1 MDFETFRR
9 RVYKVVEPMANDATI
24 SKLYDFG
31 MMFVILISLYPLV
44 THSTSKV
51 VFLLDIIPCCI
62 FIIDYLLR
70 WLTADYSSGKKGIK
84 AFLLYP
90 VTPAAIIDL
99 LSILPSLTIMS
110 SVFKLFRVPRL
121 FKIFRV
127 FKFARYY
134 EDLNILSAVI
144 KREGRTLL
152 AVLVFAV
159 VYILVC
165 AMVMFN
171 VENDPSFS
179 TFFDAFY
186 WACCTL
192 TTVGYG
198 DIIPVSA
205 AGRAVSMMS
214 SIVGIA
220 LVALPS
226 GIITSGYME
235 ELRSRN
241 KNKHHDEKK
250 G

>member
-90 VTPAAIIDL
+90 VTPAAIIDM

-127 FKFARYY
+127 FKFLRYY
-134 EDLNILSAVI
+134 EPLQIIIAVI
-144 KREGRTLL
+144 RKEGKTL
-152 AVLVFAV
+152 ATVAVFAV
-159 VYILVC
+159 FYILAC
-165 AMVMFN
+165 ALVMFN
-171 VENDPSFS
+171 VESGPFFN
-179 TFFDAFY
+179 TFFDAIY

-198 DIIPVSA
+198 DIYPVSNV
-205 AGRAVSMMS
+205 GRAFSMIS
-214 SIVGIA
+214 AIVGIA
-220 LVALPS
+220 LIALPS

-235 ELRSRN
+235 ELHNRR
-241 KNKHHDEKK
+241 DKK
-250 G
+250 E